1 MIQKRPFV
9 DDDSYEL
16 ACKHPRHLE
25 NIDQLTL
32 IASLNDSHPKT
43 TTSGNK

>member
-25 NIDQLTL
+25 HIDQLTL